1 MTNTTASSSSSSA
14 MVTQKSLSFHIQSWQ
29 ETKNGSIFVDFVPS
43 VDFDA
48 CLSLPTS
55 TSAAS
60 TSASMTTLPMPSL
73 YSLSLLFLTCFIRT
87 LKSLYITLRTSVDTN
102 KDDDFLLNLS
112 FAEKVT
118 EKIYCLGSGINWIR
132 QKLRGKI
139 HQAEFLRTLTETF
152 INVFRLSICL
162 LLNWEET
169 YAQFCLMKLTPEA
182 TKTHKTLKR

>member
-1 MTNTTASSSSSSA
+1 MTNATELASASA
-14 MVTQKSLSFHIQSWQ
+14 MVTQKSFSFHSQSWQ

-48 CLSLPTS
+48 CSSLS
-55 TSAAS
+55 TSA
-60 TSASMTTLPMPSL
+60 SASMTTLPMPSL

-169 YAQFCLMKLTPEA
+169 YAQFCLLKLTPEA